1 MRSCGSGEPPSE
13 TGLLQAMKGHL
24 EELLP
29 VVTTMAS
36 SAVGRMLVAVRQEAG
51 SAQVGLL
58 SYENFFFYA
67 ENGL

>member
-1 MRSCGSGEPPSE
+1 MRNCGSGEPPSE
-13 TGLLQAMKGHL
+13 TGLLQAMKEGHL

-58 SYENFFFYA
+58 SRKIFFF
-67 ENGL
+67 